1 MDLCSKIIHSFW
13 NCQICLNNKGISS
26 LYAMKRCSTGE
37 GTNVTLEYD
46 LRDAN
51 EIISW
56 VALRE
61 LWMKRTS
68 QRVTHSLTSELHE
81 KLLKAT
87 NEIIS
92 LASSKK
98 CSNAIRPTTKS
109 NFLAIIFS
117 FFCVQNARS
126 LLSCCALCRSKSGPP
141 KKIVTYWNAKKRV
154 RLLPFFSSVRCAVL
168 KDPPKKSEVIKKT
181 RVLTFFPHISMLCSP
196 FLSSYYLNA
205 KMEGTV
211 AKPCLPSG
219 LTRRLC
225 VKEFLSSK
233 LGGAKFKKKQNAK

>member
-1 MDLCSKIIHSFW
+1 MSRLK
-13 NCQICLNNKGISS
+13 
-26 LYAMKRCSTGE
+26 
-37 GTNVTLEYD
+37 
-46 LRDAN
+46 
-51 EIISW
+51 
-56 VALRE
+56 E

-98 CSNAIRPTTKS
+98 CSNAIRLTTKS

-141 KKIVTYWNAKKRV
+141 KKLWRI
-154 RLLPFFSSVRCAVL
+154 
-168 KDPPKKSEVIKKT
+168 EMQKT
-181 RVLTFFPHISMLCSP
+181 RAPPPLFFLSTLCSSKRPAEKSDVCGAHVLLFIFHDISMLCS
-196 FLSSYYLNA
+196 
-205 KMEGTV
+205 
-211 AKPCLPSG
+211 
-219 LTRRLC
+219 
-225 VKEFLSSK
+225 SK
-233 LGGAKFKKKQNAK
+233 RPAEKKWCN